1 MATINPFQGP
11 INYSVDVQSPFE
23 AALGGFKIGAAGA
36 EVQAQR
42 QAQEKAKT
50 YQTGIDAFFS
60 KPAAQ
65 RTYADIEPLLVG
77 ANKQQFDA
85 LQTVAKNMG
94 DEKLNSSKRLYG
106 QLLVSL
112 EENPETTKTILQDY
126 IDAEPDKNQ
135 KLAFQ
140 DILKGIDVSPAKVAE
155 QIELLGAAA
164 FGKEWYEGI
173 TSVRSERRTA
183 AAAPAELRKKLA
195 DADAAESAAKSA
207 LAKANTAQEVENANR
222 DFVKAQAD
230 KEAVQAEFERA
241 NQVLGVQQKA
251 ATLRKTEADIIID
264 KENARIAGLNAAAAK
279 ETNDLKRKEL
289 KQKIDEATEKRDT
302 TTREQQATL
311 VSQSADIDNFL
322 NTATRILQTPQNIIN
337 SATGPVTAILP
348 TFSQDV
354 ADFESLVETLGSQV
368 FIAQIPKIKGA
379 GALSEK
385 EGDKLQAS
393 VQNLSLKQ
401 SPARLVENVTEAV
414 RLMEKAR
421 GNLAVRL
428 KLPAVPS
435 DVPARELNVTVGGVT
450 YNFPTKAAADAF
462 KNSDAYRKAAGTR

>member
-1 MATINPFQGP
+1 MAFKSLVTVISRIPGAKEMFESIDKATTTAQG
-11 INYSVDVQSPFE
+11 E
-23 AALGGFKIGAAGA
+23 AEA
-36 EVQAQR
+36 
-42 QAQEKAKT
+42 
-50 YQTGIDAFFS
+50 
-60 KPAAQ
+60 
-65 RTYADIEPLLVG
+65 
-77 ANKQQFDA
+77 
-85 LQTVAKNMG
+85 
-94 DEKLNSSKRLYG
+94 
-106 QLLVSL
+106 
-112 EENPETTKTILQDY
+112 
-126 IDAEPDKNQ
+126 
-135 KLAFQ
+135 
-140 DILKGIDVSPAKVAE
+140 PAK
-155 QIELLGAAA
+155 
-164 FGKEWYEGI
+164 
-173 TSVRSERRTA
+173 
-183 AAAPAELRKKLA
+183 LRQ
-195 DADAAESAAKSA
+195 E
-207 LAKANTAQEVENANR
+207 LAKAS
-222 DFVKAQAD
+222 KAETEALVALGTSKD
-230 KEAVQAEFERA
+230 DIAIAAAKRIYEEARAAREAVQAEFERA
-241 NQVLGVQQKA
+241 NQVLGVQQKG
-251 ATLRKTEADIIID
+251 ATLRKTEADILID

-279 ETNDLKRKEL
+279 ETNDLKRQEL

-302 TTREQQATL
+302 TTRDQQATL

-428 KLPAVPS
+428 GLPAVPS
-435 DVPARELNVTVGGVT
+435 DVPARELNVIVGGVT
-450 YNFPTKAAADAF
+450 YNFPTKTAADSF
-462 KNSDAYRKAAGTR
+462 KNSDAYKKAAGIK